1 MTLFTRILYSKLFDD
16 GTWPF
21 LRDVFNRRLVMTLI
35 SRDQLDARLH
45 GLSIDRLV
53 KSFSEMRVRC
63 SNLSEARLINSA
75 FYSFLSF
82 VT

>member
-16 GTWPF
+16 GPWPF
-21 LRDVFNRRLVMTLI
+21 LRDVFNRRLVMTLV

-53 KSFSEMRVRC
+53 KSFSEM
-63 SNLSEARLINSA
+63 SDDARSLLEPLRGKIN
-75 FYSFLSF
+75 
-82 VT
+82 